1 MRVIL
6 SPLVVFSCLAGPTF
20 GQGTAADYDR
30 AARLP
35 ERTSG
40 LVVRDR
46 VRARWVDGGTSFWY
60 RLALVG
66 GAEEFWSVDA
76 GTGVKT
82 RLEAPPSTDEVNAPP
97 VALRPSRLGGEETT
111 LTIENRRSEPLQLY
125 WIDPEGVWKSYGG
138 VRPGEA
144 RAQHTYA
151 GHVWLLVGP
160 AGERVACFQAA
171 SDPTR
176 AVVEAEMAPV
186 EEAPARR
193 RGRRAETPGPFEAQ
207 INNYNVSLTSKDGE
221 DPVILSTDGTA
232 EDTYR
237 GPFRWS
243 PDGAYLACLRVRPA
257 TPRRIQL
264 IESSPND
271 QLQPKVIT
279 LDYPKPGD
287 AIDHPRLALFHIAEK
302 RAIRVDTSLF
312 PTPWSL
318 DDFSWSADGREFRF
332 LYNQRGHQ
340 IIRLL
345 AVEAATGSARSVVE
359 ESSPT
364 FIDYTNKVWH
374 HWMDATGEVLWMSE
388 RDGWNH
394 LWLYDATNGQ
404 LKNQITTGPWVVR
417 RVERVDESARQIWFA
432 AMGVRP
438 EQSPYHVHLCRINFD
453 GSGLTVLTAGDG
465 THAWEFS
472 PDQKTFL
479 ARWSRVDQPTVTEL
493 RRASDGS
500 LIAEVERGDASA
512 LLATGWRPPERFVAK
527 GRDGTTDIHG
537 IIIRPIHFDPD
548 RRYPVIEKI
557 YAGPQDHFVP
567 QSFSLM
573 SRDRQIAELGFIL
586 VQIDGMGTNWRHKRF
601 HDVCWKNLHDAGFPD
616 RIAWLKAAAATR
628 PEMDLTRV
636 GIFGGSAGGQ
646 SALRALIDHGDFYKV
661 AVADC
666 GCHDNRMD
674 KIWWNEQWMGWPIDA
689 SYEAASNV
697 VHAHRM
703 QGRLLL
709 TVGELDTNVD
719 PASTYQVVNALIK
732 AGKSFDFLPVPGAG
746 HGVGEEP
753 YPSRRRMDFF
763 VRHLWGIEPPHPP
776 AAGDEES
783 NSHSTPN

>member
-1 MRVIL
+1 MRPIL
-6 SPLVVFSCLAGPTF
+6 LAIIVFPWLTGPLV
-20 GQGTAADYDR
+20 GQGTATDYER

-35 ERTSG
+35 ERTAG

-46 VRARWVDGGTSFWY
+46 VPARWMDGGASFWY
-60 RLALVG
+60 SMALPG
-66 GAEEFWSVDA
+66 GGEEFWSVDA
-76 GTGVKT
+76 RTGVKT
-82 RLEAPPSTDEVNAPP
+82 RLEAPPSAEAGKASP
-97 VALRPSRLGGEETT
+97 VAPRPSPLGGDETT
-111 LTIENRRSEPLQLY
+111 LTIANRSAEPLQLY
-125 WIDPEGVWKSYGG
+125 WIDPEGAWKSYGG
-138 VRPGEA
+138 VRPGEE

-160 AGERVACFQAA
+160 AGEKVACYQAT

-176 AVVEAEMAPV
+176 AVVDADVAPV
-186 EEAPARR
+186 EEAPPHRHS
-193 RGRRAETPGPFEAQ
+193 RRAESPGPFEAK
-207 INNYNVSLTSKDGE
+207 IENNNVSLTSAGAE
-221 DPVILSTDGTA
+221 GSVILSTDGTA
-232 EDTYR
+232 EDAYR

-243 PDGAYLACLRVRPA
+243 PDSAFLACLRVRPA
-257 TPRRIQL
+257 TPRQIQL
-264 IESSPND
+264 IESSPSD
-271 QLQPKVIT
+271 QLQPKVRT

-302 RAIRVDTSLF
+302 RAIPVDTSLF
-312 PTPWSL
+312 PAPWSL
-318 DDFSWSADGREFRF
+318 DDFQWSADGREFRF

-340 IIRLL
+340 IVRLL
-345 AVEAATGSARSVVE
+345 AIDAATGSVRCVVE

-364 FIDYTNKVWH
+364 FIDYTNKVWY

-394 LWLYDATNGQ
+394 LWLYDTTNGQ
-404 LKNQITTGPWVVR
+404 LKNQVTTGPWVVR
-417 RVERVDESARQIWFA
+417 RIERVDESARQVWFA
-432 AMGVRP
+432 AMGVRA

-453 GSGLTVLTAGDG
+453 GSGLTILTAGDG
-465 THAWEFS
+465 TQTWEFS
-472 PDQKTFL
+472 PDRNTFL

-493 RRASDGS
+493 RRSSDGS

-512 LLATGWRPPERFVAK
+512 LLATGWRPAERFVAK

-537 IIIRPIHFDPD
+537 IIVRPTHLEPG

-557 YAGPQDHFVP
+557 YAGPHDHFVP

-586 VQIDGMGTNWRHKRF
+586 VQIDGMGTNWRHKGF
-601 HDVCWKNLHDAGFPD
+601 HNVCWKNLHDAGLPD
-616 RIAWLKAAAATR
+616 RIAWLKAAAAAHL
-628 PEMDLTRV
+628 EMDLTRV

-646 SALRALIDHGDFYKV
+646 SAMRALIDHGDFYKV

-674 KIWWNEQWMGWPIDA
+674 KIWWNEQWMGWPVDA

-732 AGKSFDFLPVPGAG
+732 AGKSFDFLPIPGAG

-763 VRHLWGIEPPHPP
+763 VRHLWGIEPPLPG
-776 AAGDEES
+776 AASDEAA
-783 NSHSTPN
+783 NSPEAPN